1 MTRFSKKS
9 LAVILVLAMSIMV
22 FTGCSSSKSNSTD
35 TNNTTGDNSSEATP
49 SEATPTEAAAT
60 EEETKEVIRVAQV
73 LEGPISDMSWNATAY
88 NGLKKIEALGAE
100 ISYQE
105 SVPAASVAE
114 SVRTYASEGYNIVY
128 MTTNTFQDGGME
140 VAKDF
145 PDVQFLICNGSQAT
159 DNFLAF
165 QIADEEQGFLMGAV
179 AALLTETGKVG
190 FVGGSEIAPIIK
202 GEKGFIQGVEYV
214 NSTYGKSVEYSTAKT
229 GSMEDTNKAKETAL
243 AMIEAGVDVV
253 APMAN
258 QSSSGVMQAA
268 EEAGIMAIASGAGQ
282 ETIAPNA
289 EKVAVLKDTSVAYEA
304 SYKMYLDGTL
314 PKEVFKMGAKEGVI
328 SLSEWFGNV
337 SEDVKTQAADIVTKL
352 AAGEITIN
360 LE

>member
-1 MTRFSKKS
+1 MKKEFRKS
-9 LAVILVLAMSIMV
+9 LGIILALTIVLGTL
-22 FTGCSSSKSNSTD
+22 TGCSSKNTTSTD
-35 TNNTTGDNSSEATP
+35 TTETETP
-49 SEATPTEAAAT
+49 VGTAEQAN
-60 EEETKEVIRVAQV
+60 IRVAQV

-114 SVRTYASEGYNIVY
+114 SVRTYASEGYDIVY

-145 PDVQFLICNGSQAT
+145 PDVQFMICNGSEYT
-159 DNFLAF
+159 DNFLSF
-165 QIADEEQGFLMGAV
+165 QIADEEQGFVMGVV

-214 NSTYGKSVEYSTAKT
+214 NKDMGKKVEFTTAKT
-229 GSMEDTNKAKETAL
+229 GSMEDTNKAKETAM
-243 AMIEAGVDVV
+243 AMIESGVDVV

-304 SYKMYLDGTL
+304 TYKMFLDGTL
-314 PKEVFKMGAKEGVI
+314 PKEVIKLGAKDGVVA
-328 SLSEWFGNV
+328 LSEWYGDV
-337 SEDVKTQAADIVTKL
+337 SDDVKTKAAEIIEKL

-360 LE
+360 LD

>member
-1 MTRFSKKS
+1 MEVIMKKKLSKVTVLMLS
-9 LAVILVLAMSIMV
+9 LILILASL
-22 FTGCSSSKSNSTD
+22 TACSSSNEPAKD
-35 TNNTTGDNSSEATP
+35 TSGNGT
-49 SEATPTEAAAT
+49 TPTETAG
-60 EEETKEVIRVAQV
+60 EETPAEEPDTSEPIRVAQV

-88 NGLKKIEALGAE
+88 NGLLKIEALGAE

-114 SVRTYASEGYNIVY
+114 SVRTYASEGYNVVY
-128 MTTNTFQDGGME
+128 MTTNTFQDGGLE

-145 PDVQFLICNGSQAT
+145 PDVQFLICNGNEAT

-179 AALLTETGKVG
+179 AALLSETGKVG

-214 NSTYGKSVEYSTAKT
+214 NTTYGKNIEVVTAKT
-229 GSMEDTNKAKETAL
+229 GSMEDTNKAKETAM
-243 AMIEAGVDVV
+243 AMIESGADVV

-258 QSSSGVMQAA
+258 QASSGVMQAA

-304 SYKMYLDGTL
+304 TYKMYTEGTL
-314 PKEVFKMGAKEGVI
+314 PKEVIKMGAKDGVV
-328 SLSEWFGNV
+328 SLSDWFGDV
-337 SEDVKTQAADIVTKL
+337 SDDVKTKAAEVVAKL
-352 AAGEITIN
+352 SAGEITIN
-360 LE
+360 LD

>member
-1 MTRFSKKS
+1 MKKLIKKS
-9 LAVILVLAMSIMV
+9 IALLLVMAMSMV
-22 FTGCSSSKSNSTD
+22 VLTGCSTEKTTTTADNTTTKNTSTE
-35 TNNTTGDNSSEATP
+35 TANNTTSDETTAPEANKT
-49 SEATPTEAAAT
+49 
-60 EEETKEVIRVAQV
+60 IRVAQV

-88 NGLKKIEALGAE
+88 NGLLKIEALGAE

-105 SVPAASVAE
+105 SVPAASVADA
-114 SVRTYASEGYNIVY
+114 VRTYASEGFDIVY

-159 DNFLAF
+159 ENFLAF
-165 QIADEEQGFLMGAV
+165 QIADEQQGFLMGAV

-214 NSTYGKSVEYSTAKT
+214 NTTYGKSVEYTTAKT
-229 GSMEDTNKAKETAL
+229 GSMEDTNKAKETAM
-243 AMIEAGVDVV
+243 AMIESGVDVV

-258 QSSSGVMQAA
+258 QSSAGVMQAA
-268 EEAGIMAIASGAGQ
+268 EESGVMAIASGAGQ

-289 EKVAVLKDTSVAYEA
+289 EKVAVLKDTSVAYES
-304 SYKMYLDGTL
+304 SYKLYLEGAL
-314 PKEVFKMGAKEGVI
+314 PKDVFKMGAKEGVV
-328 SLSEWFGNV
+328 SLSDWFGDV
-337 SEDVKTQAADIVTKL
+337 SAEVKSNAAEIVNKL

-360 LE
+360 LD